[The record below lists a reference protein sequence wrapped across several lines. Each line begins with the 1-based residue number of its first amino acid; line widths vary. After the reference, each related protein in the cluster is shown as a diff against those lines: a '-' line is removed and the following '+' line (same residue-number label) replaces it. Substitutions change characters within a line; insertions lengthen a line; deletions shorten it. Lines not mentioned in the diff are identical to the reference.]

1 MPFSGALHGE
11 PVRVH
16 RIHGEKSEQN
26 QGDLRGDE
34 HILVDGFAMAA
45 AHVIDRH
52 HPASPLSFSFTLAAA
67 RGTCLGPSAPA
78 RPLPPAALAAAAGPG
93 PGVWV
98 VLGHFCAL
106 VDTVACTLHRDR
118 RTHGH
123 ALSVC
128 LSARTLHR
136 HYFATRAA
144 WCDRVDPRPLV
155 WARPNSH
162 RRPAWMLGLP
172 GRRSSEPK
180 RGICSG
186 RVAKRPWEAEKRPG
200 RK

>member
-1 MPFSGALHGE
+1 MLTHRKKHEDSPAEHGREARGSRRQQPKVAVGDEKGGRFVPFSGALHGE

-106 VDTVACTLHRDR
+106 VDTVACRCTLHRDR
-118 RTHGH
+118 RTH
-123 ALSVC
+123 ALSGR
-128 LSARTLHR
+128 ARHDDEALR
-136 HYFATRAA
+136 ILIRLIGRAGK
-144 WCDRVDPRPLV
+144 CVSR
-155 WARPNSH
+155 
-162 RRPAWMLGLP
+162 
-172 GRRSSEPK
+172 ET
-180 RGICSG
+180 
-186 RVAKRPWEAEKRPG
+186 
-200 RK
+200 